1 MSLPAQNLHEFVLN
15 LLNDEAARSAFAAD
29 PTSALAAAGLSD
41 VTPQDIQE
49 VAPLVA
55 DYAPAP
61 LADALSALP
70 LDAGTAGLQGAIAQL
85 QAVAQVADALPV
97 GAPELPLDLP
107 ARADL
112 PTDALP
118 TGALPIEAP
127 ELGDLP
133 ALSEVGHLPVHAP
146 SLPADAL
153 PGTLPGLDELPV
165 EVPGLPVELPARNDL
180 PVDALPVNALPVNA
194 LPIDALPTDG
204 LPVELPELGD
214 LPLDAPALPGELPVN
229 ALPVNELPIEA
240 LPTNGLPVELPE
252 LDGLPALPA
261 DLPARNDL
269 PVNALPIDQLP
280 IDQLPIDQLPLGA
293 LPLDAAELPVSLP
306 EVEGLTGALP
316 QLPVELP
323 NLGEVP
329 SLPGLGAER
338 ADVPNAVTGLPVD
351 TADLP
356 VGTED
361 LTGLAGTAGL
371 ADLPLDTDALG
382 ALPVD
387 APSLGDSPFT
397 APDLDIPVVG
407 RIDTDSATSA
417 DGYATTVSYAGH
429 VAEGAAAAA
438 VDAKNGAV
446 VGGTAGTPAGS
457 FLGSAAGSTGGF
469 TGGFGIQNNEGA
481 VQAGLTADDDA
492 VLGGAHAESAL
503 GRYGVGI
510 DSAPAD
516 LPNFDQAGDLA
527 GSLDSDVLSRS
538 EPAAGPIADYVS
550 IGGDLLGGKI
560 AQSSATLGEYLT
572 AGGAQFGA
580 SVANAGAQA
589 GTAVSDGGHQA
600 ADLASDLPAAPGV
613 PSALPAE
620 VPTTIPA
627 GDLPVHPS
635 AELPQGLPHLPVA
648 NPLPEV
654 THHVEHVLS
663 TDPGKEVLSV
673 TDSPLTDTI
682 GPLNHA
688 PLPEAA
694 DLGGLHGDLPLGH

>member
-29 PTSALAAAGLSD
+29 PSNALAAAGLSD

-70 LDAGTAGLQGAIAQL
+70 LDAGTTDLQGAIAQL

-118 TGALPIEAP
+118 TGALPVEAP

-153 PGTLPGLDELPV
+153 PGALPELDELPV
-165 EVPGLPVELPARNDL
+165 EVPGLPTDLPARNDL
-180 PVDALPVNALPVNA
+180 PVNDLPVNALPV
-194 LPIDALPTDG
+194 DALPTDG
-204 LPVELPELGD
+204 LPVALPELSD
-214 LPLDAPALPGELPVN
+214 LPLDAPALPAELPVN
-229 ALPVNELPIEA
+229 DLPVDA
-240 LPTNGLPVELPE
+240 LPTNGLPVALPE
-252 LDGLPALPA
+252 LDELPALPT

-280 IDQLPIDQLPLGA
+280 IDALPLGA
-293 LPLDAAELPVSLP
+293 LPIDAAELPVSLP

-323 NLGEVP
+323 NLGELP
-329 SLPGLGAER
+329 SLPGVGAER

-361 LTGLAGTAGL
+361 LTGLVG
-371 ADLPLDTDALG
+371 TDALG

-387 APSLGDSPFT
+387 APSLGE
-397 APDLDIPVVG
+397 APDLNIPVVG
-407 RIDTDSATSA
+407 RIATDSATSA
-417 DGYATTVSYAGH
+417 DGYAATVSYAGH
-429 VAEGAAAAA
+429 VADGAAAAG
-438 VDAKNGAV
+438 VDAKNGAA

-457 FLGSAAGSTGGF
+457 FLGSAAGSTSGF

-481 VQAGLTADDDA
+481 LQAGLTADDDA
-492 VLGGAHAESAL
+492 VLGGARAESAL
-503 GRYGVGI
+503 GTYGVGI
-510 DSAPAD
+510 NGVPAD

-572 AGGAQFGA
+572 AGGTQFGA
-580 SVANAGAQA
+580 AVTNAGAQA

-627 GDLPVHPS
+627 GDLPVHPT

-673 TDSPLTDTI
+673 TDSPLTDAI